1 MSEVGTGLPQIQV
14 HHNKGRGKDP
24 NKVGSHRPL
33 GMPDPLLSLLPDII
47 YIRINAQTAAYA
59 GPSQQGG
66 QTDSRFMVI
75 MQSDAKGIR
84 HKIGLPTVESNADA
98 RYGLD
103 GGRHVQVL
111 CQLYQAGVTV
121 HDWHRGT
128 Q

>member
-1 MSEVGTGLPQIQV
+1 MILTVSEVGTRFPQIQV
-14 HHNKGRGKDP
+14 HHKYKGHGKDP

-33 GMPDPLLSLLPDII
+33 GMSDPLLSLLPDII
-47 YIRINAQTAAYA
+47 YTRMSAQTAAYA

-66 QTDSRFMVI
+66 HTDSRFMVI

-111 CQLYQAGVTV
+111 CQLYKSRRHSA
-121 HDWHRGT
+121 
-128 Q
+128 